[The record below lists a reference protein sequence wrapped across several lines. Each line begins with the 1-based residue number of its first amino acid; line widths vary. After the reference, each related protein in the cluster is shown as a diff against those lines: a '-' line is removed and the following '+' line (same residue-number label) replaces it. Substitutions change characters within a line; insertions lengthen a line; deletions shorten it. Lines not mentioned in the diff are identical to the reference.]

1 MSTTSKT
8 FCALLDASDAAS
20 RRFNSL
26 PSDLEEQDPVT
37 FEREEQA
44 VCAASHDADLAE
56 PTTWAEFTR
65 LLEHM
70 SYCGASAIDDD
81 NAARLLAHAKRLNG
95 EGH

>member
-1 MSTTSKT
+1 MSTTSET

-26 PSDLEEQDPVT
+26 PSALEEQDPVT
-37 FEREEQA
+37 FEQEEQA
-44 VCAASHDADLAE
+44 VCSASHDADLAE

-70 SYCGASAIDDD
+70 SYGGASAIDDD
-81 NAARLLAHAKRLNG
+81 NAARLLAHATRLNG
-95 EGH
+95 EGR